1 MEFDKSQV
9 IPELPPGVKTAVTV
23 GTFDGVHEGH
33 LAILE
38 QLHQA
43 AASRQ
48 LRSMVITFDPHPRQ
62 VLQPESEIRLL
73 TPTRAKLRLL
83 AETGVDYTAVL
94 AFSRELG
101 QVSAERFVIDYLIG
115 RFNMNCL
122 VMGYDHAF
130 GRDRAGGEQVLA
142 RLSEEYGFD
151 LIKVPPVL
159 RQGAPV
165 SSSRIRRAL
174 AEGDMPQAASLLGR
188 LYTIGGT
195 VVIGAGRGRQLGH
208 PTANIRCCEGGREVI
223 PHGIYAAAVDLDGVM
238 MPGALHY
245 GPRPTFDEQDSTM
258 ELNLFDYQGDL
269 YGREL
274 EVAVVQRIRPI
285 INFPDAGELT
295 RQMDED
301 DKKIRTVLERL
312 GPELNSTGHAV

>member
-1 MEFDKSQV
+1 MALDKSQV
-9 IPELPPGVKTAVTV
+9 IPELPSGVKTAVTV

-43 AASRQ
+43 ADSRG
-48 LRSMVITFDPHPRQ
+48 LRSMVITFDPHPRH
-62 VLQPESEIRLL
+62 VLQPDSDIRLL
-73 TPTRAKLRLL
+73 TATRAKLRLL
-83 AETGVDYTAVL
+83 AETGIDYTAVL
-94 AFSRELG
+94 AFSREFS

-130 GRDRAGGEQVLA
+130 GKDRAGGEGVLA
-142 RLSEEYGFD
+142 ELSKVYAFD
-151 LIKVPPVL
+151 LIKVPPVI
-159 RQGAPV
+159 RQDAPV
-165 SSSRIRRAL
+165 SSTRIRRAL
-174 AEGDMPQAASLLGR
+174 AQGDMQQAAGLLGR

-195 VVIGAGRGRQLGH
+195 VVTGAGRGRKLGH
-208 PTANIRCCEGGREVI
+208 PTANIRSSERGREVI

-274 EVAVVQRIRPI
+274 EVAVVEKIRPI
-285 INFPDAGELT
+285 LSFSGAEELT
-295 RQMDED
+295 QQMDED
-301 DKKIRTVLERL
+301 DKTIKSAFERL
-312 GPELNSTGHAV
+312 GPGFNSTG